1 LSLVADAWGQSQ
13 RNPKLRREWSQTQ
26 SQSKEAQQAPTSDQ
40 RGTEKIPL
48 AVKVIPTK
56 ESEEKAANDA
66 KDREEKMELDRKLV
80 HFNGDLAYY
89 TKVLAWV
96 AALQFLALIT
106 QGIVFAFTLSA
117 TKKAANAAKE
127 SAEAARSSVRAF
139 IDSERG
145 RMFISEIK
153 LIKKDANDPQPAIDY
168 TFVNA
173 GRGTVVLIQGS
184 IECNLVGTEL
194 PSIVTFDATKVF
206 GANNPITPDS
216 IIGSNTDRVFLPR
229 CSVDPPLSATEIA
242 KIANKQAYILF
253 KGFIRYRTGF
263 NDIYRRNFASVYG
276 THGEYFSEVTI
287 PGYNEEYREP
297 NPK

>member
-1 LSLVADAWGQSQ
+1 MRGESQ

-56 ESEEKAANDA
+56 ESEEKAANDF

-117 TKKAANAAKE
+117 TKKAANAAK
-127 SAEAARSSVRAF
+127 
-139 IDSERG
+139 
-145 RMFISEIK
+145 
-153 LIKKDANDPQPAIDY
+153 
-168 TFVNA
+168 
-173 GRGTVVLIQGS
+173 
-184 IECNLVGTEL
+184 
-194 PSIVTFDATKVF
+194 
-206 GANNPITPDS
+206 
-216 IIGSNTDRVFLPR
+216 
-229 CSVDPPLSATEIA
+229 DPPKLQDLAFALSLTASEAGCLSA
-242 KIANKQAYILF
+242 KLN
-253 KGFIRYRTGF
+253 
-263 NDIYRRNFASVYG
+263 
-276 THGEYFSEVTI
+276 
-287 PGYNEEYREP
+287 
-297 NPK
+297 